1 MMWDAVKCFEY
12 FEMFVRCCIPF
23 EMLWVV
29 LKCYDNLLDALRWFY
44 MLLVVVRYC
53 KLFEMLC
60 VIVRWFELWII
71 LRHCGLLWIVLK
83 CCEILF
89 RSCKI
94 MWNVDSVRYCELLWV
109 VMSCLWVGVRFI
121 TLLRTGIQLSPSG
134 NIYYFI
140 MSFIV
145 YLF

>member
-1 MMWDAVKCFEY
+1 MDKLSNDSNVSYTVSHPQLTDWCHSGPYIQYTVSTNVGGLEGSTNRSGCCSVVMMREAVKCFEY

-89 RSCKI
+89 RSC
-94 MWNVDSVRYCELLWV
+94 
-109 VMSCLWVGVRFI
+109 
-121 TLLRTGIQLSPSG
+121 
-134 NIYYFI
+134 
-140 MSFIV
+140 
-145 YLF
+145 